1 MKVEKIDSFS
11 GHRDC
16 VYALEKA
23 HEKHHFFSAGGDG
36 QVVRWNLQ
44 KPDAGELI
52 AQVPASI
59 YTIAFDD
66 IKQHLWVAQNY
77 DGIHLIDVAN
87 KQEISSLKLTTA
99 AIFDLKFYQNTAI
112 MCLSDGTIIVLD
124 IDKFAVRK
132 HIKTSDKSA
141 RSVAINPISGEFVV
155 AFSDFSI
162 KVFDLQDFS
171 LKFVVQAHT
180 NSVFTLCF
188 SPDFRYL
195 LSGSRDAHLKVWD
208 ATNGYIL
215 VQEIVAH
222 LFAINHVVYSPDA
235 QLFATCSMDKSIKVW
250 DANTFKLLKVIDRA
264 RHAGHGTSVNK
275 LWWSDYENQLISAS
289 DDKRI
294 SVWKVE

>member
-16 VYALEKA
+16 VYALEKTT
-23 HEKHHFFSAGGDG
+23 EKHHFFSAGGDG

-44 KPDAGELI
+44 KPDTGELI

-59 YTIAFDD
+59 YAIAFDEL
-66 IKQHLWVAQNY
+66 KQYLWVCQNY

-112 MCLSDGTIIVLD
+112 MGLSDGTVIVLD

-141 RSVAINPISGEFVV
+141 RSVAINPISGEFTVG
-155 AFSDFSI
+155 FSDFSI
-162 KVFDLQDFS
+162 KVFDLKDFS

-208 ATNGYIL
+208 VTNGYAL
-215 VQEIVAH
+215 VQDIAAH
-222 LFAINHVVYSPDA
+222 LFAINHIVYSPDA
-235 QLFATCSMDKSIKVW
+235 QLFATCSMDKSIKIW

-264 RHAGHGTSVNK
+264 RHAGHGTSINK
-275 LWWSDYENQLISAS
+275 LWWSGYENQLVSAS
-289 DDKRI
+289 DDKKI
-294 SVWKVE
+294 SVWKVD